1 MINILPIILI
11 SSTVDWDFTSMTFK
25 LLTVSVNFSYVKD
38 PNLIIES
45 VDSYEMFYTVILVID
60 AVIGS
65 DASPS

>member
-1 MINILPIILI
+1 
-11 SSTVDWDFTSMTFK
+11 MTFK